1 MWRKTRKRK
10 SLVLSF
16 TEEAR
21 FRRTGAIFLC
31 FSDNGGKHEASTWCE
46 SRTEGGVKKKERQN
60 QLYTVPCTLYP
71 VPCTLYPVPCT
82 HTNCSSYFSP
92 DTGGDC
98 SKHGFMSRQHFLQR
112 NVCFYAS
119 ETYEKVIYLNVNKS
133 SQLFWCFQMR
143 IRASFVNLVR
153 PLPSEDKSHKWH
165 LFHPIVYSCCCC
177 FFFKVSSILILN
189 LLLYVLVNTSAMHFL
204 CLSFT
209 VGLFGIKRT

>member
-1 MWRKTRKRK
+1 MLPSVVMWRKTRKRK

-16 TEEAR
+16 TEAR

-31 FSDNGGKHEASTWCE
+31 FSDNGGKHEASTSHTWVTHG
-46 SRTEGGVKKKERQN
+46 RRGKEKRKAKPA
-60 QLYTVPCTLYP
+60 VHCTPYP
-71 VPCTLYPVPCT
+71 VPRTPYPVPRTPYPVHCN

-133 SQLFWCFQMR
+133 LQLF
-143 IRASFVNLVR
+143 
-153 PLPSEDKSHKWH
+153 
-165 LFHPIVYSCCCC
+165 CC
-177 FFFKVSSILILN
+177 FKCVCGQ
-189 LLLYVLVNTSAMHFL
+189 VL
-204 CLSFT
+204 
-209 VGLFGIKRT
+209 

>member
-1 MWRKTRKRK
+1 MKRARVTR
-10 SLVLSF
+10 
-16 TEEAR
+16 
-21 FRRTGAIFLC
+21 
-31 FSDNGGKHEASTWCE
+31 E

-71 VPCTLYPVPCT
+71 VPCTLYPVLCTLYPVPCNLYPVPCT
-82 HTNCSSYFSP
+82 LYPVHCTLYPVHCNHTNCSSYFSP

-143 IRASFVNLVR
+143 MRASFVNLVR
-153 PLPSEDKSHKWH
+153 PLTSEDKSHK
-165 LFHPIVYSCCCC
+165 
-177 FFFKVSSILILN
+177 
-189 LLLYVLVNTSAMHFL
+189 
-204 CLSFT
+204 
-209 VGLFGIKRT
+209 